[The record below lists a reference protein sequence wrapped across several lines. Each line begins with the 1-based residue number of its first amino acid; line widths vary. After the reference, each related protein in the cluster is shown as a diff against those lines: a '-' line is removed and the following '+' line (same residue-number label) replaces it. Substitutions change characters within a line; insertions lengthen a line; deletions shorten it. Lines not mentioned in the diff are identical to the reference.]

1 MYIDKENDH
10 NDVARKGV
18 EFSELKIKALLCQ
31 AIDETAKEFSK
42 TESSHK
48 LMWVK
53 QKKIYATWNSA
64 TTRYKYYHQE
74 GGHKSF
80 EHLRGSNPNTTS
92 KKKDINSYQDKNAKL
107 DVKNEQ
113 RIKAQ
118 KEEEKTVETDDA
130 NMGSDSESEVDE
142 EKQHFCDNIRS
153 YKVHKNGEIVIRS
166 PDGDGQSSE
175 HQMENNMA
183 EDSDMVPNERR

>member
-1 MYIDKENDH
+1 
-10 NDVARKGV
+10 
-18 EFSELKIKALLCQ
+18 
-31 AIDETAKEFSK
+31 
-42 TESSHK
+42 
-48 LMWVK
+48 MWVK

-74 GGHKSF
+74 GYTNGHKSF

-142 EKQHFCDNIRS
+142 EKQHFCDNVMILKKKKKSACVPSQIDSIIQGAQEWRNSNSITRRRRS
-153 YKVHKNGEIVIRS
+153 E
-166 PDGDGQSSE
+166 Q
-175 HQMENNMA
+175 
-183 EDSDMVPNERR
+183 